1 MKRPFAPQI
10 PVVFSNSSRGITT
23 NDMGKAYINPST
35 GREHDEGSQYY
46 GHDIVI
52 KRYAGLPLV
61 SKPLPLI
68 IEHGLQFAPVTSYN
82 SPGPWAK
89 AWLCMGPGRAKH
101 LT

>member
-23 NDMGKAYINPST
+23 NDMGKAYIQPST

-61 SKPLPLI
+61 SQTASADHRARVAI
-68 IEHGLQFAPVTSYN
+68 RACHQLQFTVPLGKSMAMHGT
-82 SPGPWAK
+82 
-89 AWLCMGPGRAKH
+89 RAC
-101 LT
+101 